1 MRPTRRLALTVA
13 ALGLTLAAA
22 GCSYFNPTQTHEFY
36 QAADGTNANLS
47 VDGHYTVGVR
57 NAIVIVPESGEAH
70 LIGAVA
76 NYTDDEVD
84 VSLEGTTADGTAVFA
99 TRVAVPAQQTV
110 TLGSGE
116 GAQQVAIGE
125 LPTAPGEFL
134 TLSVSDGSQSTEI
147 SLPVTTAGLEYYDDL
162 GGGSAEEG
170 AQG

>member
-13 ALGLTLAAA
+13 ALGLALSAS
-22 GCSYFNPTQTHEFY
+22 GCAYFNPTQTHEFY

-57 NAIVIVPESGEAH
+57 NAIVIVPESGEAQ

-76 NYTDDEVD
+76 NYTDDEVT

-99 TRVAVPAQQTV
+99 TRVAVPAKQTV
-110 TLGSGE
+110 TLSAGE
-116 GAQQVAIGE
+116 GAQKVAVGE
-125 LPTAPGEFL
+125 LPTEPGEFL

-147 SLPVTTAGLEYYDDL
+147 SLPVTTDSLEYYDLD
-162 GGGSAEEG
+162 GASAED
-170 AQG
+170 AQA